1 MSETNDR
8 SSERP
13 RAVRIGQAAELLGVG
28 VDTLRRWAEDG
39 RLATTRSAGG
49 QRLVPI
55 AEVSRLLS
63 ERRRTT
69 IERPI
74 VAQSARNRFAGIVT
88 RIERDGVAAVVE
100 VIAGPHRLVS
110 LMTAEAVASIGEAC
124 ETGRYPVRK
133 LITII
138 NKAEK
143 QQLVS
148 AVIGTPISAILQ
160 QLGII
165 VQDGDRIIVGGPMT
179 GSAVYLE
186 DYPVM
191 PDTSALVVQDKDAIP
206 FVSDYPCVNC
216 GECVRICPV
225 FVPINMLVRFLEA
238 GHYEEAAD
246 QYDLYSCIECGLCSF
261 VCPSKIPIFQ
271 FIRLAKYELERMKSA
286 EATNEPS

>member
-88 RIERDGVAAVVE
+88 RIERDGVAATVE
-100 VIAGPHRLVS
+100 VVSGPHRLLS
-110 LMTAEAVASIGEAC
+110 LMTAEAVDELGLLVGDEAVC
-124 ETGRYPVRK
+124 
-133 LITII
+133 
-138 NKAEK
+138 
-143 QQLVS
+143 
-148 AVIGTPISAILQ
+148 
-160 QLGII
+160 
-165 VQDGDRIIVGGPMT
+165 
-179 GSAVYLE
+179 
-186 DYPVM
+186 
-191 PDTSALVVQDKDAIP
+191 VVK
-206 FVSDYPCVNC
+206 
-216 GECVRICPV
+216 
-225 FVPINMLVRFLEA
+225 
-238 GHYEEAAD
+238 
-246 QYDLYSCIECGLCSF
+246 
-261 VCPSKIPIFQ
+261 
-271 FIRLAKYELERMKSA
+271 
-286 EATNEPS
+286 ATNVIVEVPLHRERT